1 MNRELAEDLLRAVM
15 GQAADATFPD
25 QIGVLR
31 SLATYKYN
39 DYQQYTPGNEFI
51 ESLALWLGQF
61 SSTDERR
68 HALRFIRERLVYIS
82 DAEMRHLV
90 TLMARDRVPAI
101 LQRDIARKLDLPQ
114 YRIAAIR
121 NHDVYHRA
129 ARASAFLGM
138 SDGARIDSF
147 EGTPAAF
154 QTNSLL

>member
-15 GQAADATFPD
+15 GQAADATFPE

-61 SSTDERR
+61 NSTEERR

-101 LQRDIARKLDLPQ
+101 IQRDVRSQARPSTHIVLPQ
-114 YRIAAIR
+114 SGTTTYTTVPHA
-121 NHDVYHRA
+121 HRL
-129 ARASAFLGM
+129 FL
-138 SDGARIDSF
+138 
-147 EGTPAAF
+147 E
-154 QTNSLL
+154 